1 MTVPGVRVSRER
13 AAETLEQPSAE
24 EPGSAR
30 AVAPDPSTGAG
41 EDPNS
46 AYLRGL
52 DLMDQVYGP
61 GFSDAMPK
69 QPVGDPFMDA
79 TVNYLFGEVWSRPAL
94 SVRDR
99 RLLVLGATA
108 ALGRSDLIRI
118 QTEGA
123 LINGELVPEQ
133 LREAA
138 LHLALY
144 VGWGNAT
151 AVRNGFE
158 EAIAA
163 QNDAAPPQD

>member
-1 MTVPGVRVSRER
+1 MRRKPLGQ
-13 AAETLEQPSAE
+13 QPAE
-24 EPGSAR
+24 EPGSTQ
-30 AVAPDPSTGAG
+30 AVVSEPSAEADKSPDA
-41 EDPNS
+41 
-46 AYLRGL
+46 AYRRGL
-52 DLMDQVYGP
+52 ELMGQVYGP

-69 QPVGDPFMDA
+69 SPVGAPFTDA

-108 ALGRSDLIRI
+108 ALGRGDLIRI

-123 LINGELVPEQ
+123 LINGELDAGQ

-163 QNDAAPPQD
+163 QKDATPPLN